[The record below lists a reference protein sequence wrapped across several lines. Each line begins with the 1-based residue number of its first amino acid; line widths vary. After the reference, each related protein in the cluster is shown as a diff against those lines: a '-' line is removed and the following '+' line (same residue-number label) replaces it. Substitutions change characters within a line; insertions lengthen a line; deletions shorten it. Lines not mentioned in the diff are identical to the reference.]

1 MYKTILVHVDGSAR
15 QQSRLLAAALLAD
28 AHGGHVV
35 GSAATGMSM
44 AGYAVLNGSMAM
56 PVSNREF
63 QDLRIEAAALLDGF
77 VDQATRLGMQAPET
91 RLVEDST
98 RDGLLLQS
106 RYADLVVLS
115 QDDGVAGSK
124 SGPGLDEGALRGL
137 PQYLALHGVRPV
149 LVVPASYRGQ
159 PLAANVL
166 VGWDGGVPAQRA
178 IDAALPL
185 LRAAGSVRLAVIN
198 PDDQPGLHGD
208 QPGADMALHLARH
221 GVRVDVEVERTRA
234 PEAEALMD
242 MARDC
247 HAGLLVTGAFG
258 HSRYR
263 EWILGGVTREMLD
276 HAPAPL
282 LIAH

>member
-1 MYKTILVHVDGSAR
+1 MYKTILVHVDGGAR
-15 QQSRLLAAALLAD
+15 QESRLLAAAQLAGE
-28 AHGGHVV
+28 HGGHLV

-44 AGYAVLNGSMAM
+44 ASYAVLNGSMAM

-63 QDLRIEAAALLDGF
+63 QDLRDEATARLDGF
-77 VDQATRLGMQAPET
+77 VDQAVRLGMQVPET
-91 RLVEDST
+91 RLVEDGT

-115 QDDGVAGSK
+115 QDNGAGST
-124 SGPGLDEGALRGL
+124 EAGALRGL
-137 PQYLALHGVRPV
+137 PQYIALHGVRPV
-149 LVVPASYRGQ
+149 LVVPGNYHGQ

-185 LRAAGSVRLAVIN
+185 LRAAGSVRLAVVN
-198 PDDQPGLHGD
+198 PDDQPGLHGE
-208 QPGADMALHLARH
+208 QPGADMALYLARH
-221 GVRVDVEVERTRA
+221 GVRVDVEVEHTRA

-247 HAGLLVTGAFG
+247 RAGLLVAGAFG

-263 EWILGGVTREMLD
+263 EWMLGGVTRDMLD

>member
-1 MYKTILVHVDGSAR
+1 MYKTILVHVDGGAR
-15 QQSRLLAAALLAD
+15 QESRLLAAAQLASE
-28 AHGGHVV
+28 HGGHLV

-44 AGYAVLNGSMAM
+44 ASYAVLNGSMAM

-63 QDLRIEAAALLDGF
+63 QDLRDEATARLDSF
-77 VDQATRLGMQAPET
+77 VDQATRLGIQAPET
-91 RLVEDST
+91 RLVEDGT
-98 RDGLLLQS
+98 REGLLMGS

-115 QDDGVAGSK
+115 QDNGVGAQRGS
-124 SGPGLDEGALRGL
+124 DAGALRGL
-137 PQYLALHGVRPV
+137 PQYIALHGVRPV
-149 LVVPASYRGQ
+149 LVVPGTYHGQ

-185 LRAAGSVRLAVIN
+185 LRAAGSVRLAVVN

-208 QPGADMALHLARH
+208 QPGADMALYLARH
-221 GVRVDVEVERTRA
+221 GVRVDVEVEHTRA

-247 HAGLLVTGAFG
+247 HAGLLVAGAFG

-263 EWILGGVTREMLD
+263 EWVLGGVTRDMLD

>member
-28 AHGGHVV
+28 EHGGHVV

-44 AGYAVLNGSMAM
+44 ASYAVLNGSMAM

-63 QDLRIEAAALLDGF
+63 QDLRIEASALLDGF
-77 VDQATRLGMQAPET
+77 VDQATRLGMQVPGT

-115 QDDGVAGSK
+115 QDDGAAGSK

-178 IDAALPL
+178 IEAALPL

-221 GVRVDVEVERTRA
+221 GVRVDVAVERTRA

-263 EWILGGVTREMLD
+263 EWMLGGVTREMLD